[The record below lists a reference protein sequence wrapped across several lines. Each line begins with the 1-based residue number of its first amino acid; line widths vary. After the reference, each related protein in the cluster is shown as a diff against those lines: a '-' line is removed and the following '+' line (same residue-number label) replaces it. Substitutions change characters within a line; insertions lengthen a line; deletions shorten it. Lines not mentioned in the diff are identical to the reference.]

1 MSFLDARGLV
11 KSYTVG
17 ASALMVLRD
26 LDLVVEAGEMVAI
39 VGASGVGKSTL
50 LHVLG
55 GLDRADAGSIRIA
68 ETEITALPDA
78 AVVEFRNRH
87 VGFVFQFHHLL
98 REFSALENVMMPL
111 LIAGVGRALF
121 PNAHE
126 TLAFGV
132 LQTEAAGTVVAA
144 LDAGLTPIVCIGEQ
158 LADREAGQE
167 ACVVQDQLE
176 PIKALGAEVVSKLV
190 LAYEPVWAIGTGLTA
205 TPEQA
210 QQMHQQIRAYMESD
224 QVRILYGG
232 SVKADNAAELFAMP
246 DIDGALVGGASLDAQ
261 EFLRIVA
268 A

>member
-1 MSFLDARGLV
+1 MSVHSSRKRLVAGNWKLNGSLDGNSRLLQELLV
-11 KSYTVG
+11 QPGAQADCDVLVCVPYVYLPQVAGILKGSTIAVG
-17 ASALMVLRD
+17 AQDVSVHAKGAYTGEISAAMLADIGCRWV
-26 LDLVVEAGEMVAI
+26 I
-39 VGASGVGKSTL
+39 VGHSERRQYHQESSAQV
-50 LHVLG
+50 
-55 GLDRADAGSIRIA
+55 
-68 ETEITALPDA
+68 A
-78 AVVEFRNRH
+78 AK
-87 VGFVFQFHHLL
+87 
-98 REFSALENVMMPL
+98 
-111 LIAGVGRALF
+111 
-121 PNAHE
+121 
-126 TLAFGV
+126 
-132 LQTEAAGTVVAA
+132 VVAA

-167 ACVVQDQLE
+167 TCVVQDQLE

-224 QVRILYGG
+224 QLRILYGG